1 LYQDRLGT
9 NIGKALKKG
18 LRVPAGTNASADPL
32 YVDGHKVYSAY
43 FEGGMGFRNQVFDTL
58 RFGPRFGPTGSGQ
71 TNTSRTRENSK
82 KRDAFFSQDTQE
94 IAVGDEPETIYMVT
108 SGTHYNNECCF
119 DYGNA
124 EVSTKKRPPFLVQ
137 QLPA

>member
-1 LYQDRLGT
+1 
-9 NIGKALKKG
+9 
-18 LRVPAGTNASADPL
+18 V
-32 YVDGHKVYSAY
+32 
-43 FEGGMGFRNQVFDTL
+43 

-124 EVSTKKRPPFLVQ
+124 EVSAKKRPLFLVQ
-137 QLPA
+137 QLPADEKRRRFTKTGSGQTMLYQDRLRTDDAKGKHTRKRNGWRVL

>member
-1 LYQDRLGT
+1 
-9 NIGKALKKG
+9 
-18 LRVPAGTNASADPL
+18 
-32 YVDGHKVYSAY
+32 
-43 FEGGMGFRNQVFDTL
+43 M
-58 RFGPRFGPTGSGQ
+58 
-71 TNTSRTRENSK
+71 
-82 KRDAFFSQDTQE
+82 
-94 IAVGDEPETIYMVT
+94 GDEPETIYMVT

>member
-1 LYQDRLGT
+1 MLPPTRCMSMATRCTPRILKGAWAFGT
-9 NIGKALKKG
+9 
-18 LRVPAGTNASADPL
+18 RYR
-32 YVDGHKVYSAY
+32 YV
-43 FEGGMGFRNQVFDTL
+43 

-124 EVSTKKRPPFLVQ
+124 EVSAKKRPPFLVQ